1 MIILVYGNVIWCPHP
16 HTRKYIDFVENV
28 QRKFSKCIEGTNNK
42 SYEERLAFLNLP
54 SLEFRRLRGD
64 LIETYKICNGLYDP
78 VTTST
83 LFDMSSHDK
92 TRSNG
97 LKINKT
103 NTVHNNFKYFFTNR
117 IVNVWNGLPAHVVRS
132 DSVNSFK
139 NHIDKLF
146 KEYMYSLKINIS
158 HH

>member
-1 MIILVYGNVIWCPHP
+1 MNFNLVLFFPTIGEYSDVKDIVGLPVLSGALEEAI
-16 HTRKYIDFVENV
+16 V
-28 QRKFSKCIEGTNNK
+28 SKKTK
-42 SYEERLAFLNLP
+42 VYSVM
-54 SLEFRRLRGD
+54 FRRLRGD

-83 LFDMSSHDK
+83 LFDVSSHDK

-97 LKINKT
+97 LKVNGI
-103 NTVHNNFKYFFTNR
+103 NTVYNNFKHLFTNR
-117 IVNVWNGLPAHVVRS
+117 IINVWNGLLAHVMMS

-146 KEYMYSLKINIS
+146 KEHMYSLKIDIS